1 MAKLLIVEDDNF
13 LANAYRVKLTKAGFD
28 IRIAFDGEQALKM
41 LSDFTPD
48 CIILDLVIPKKD
60 GFTVLSEIR
69 ANPKWINI
77 PVLVASNLG
86 MEEDISKAMSMGAS
100 GYVIKSDLSM
110 AEMVEK
116 IRSLLPKPT
125 I

>member
-69 ANPKWINI
+69 GSPNWNNI

-86 MEEDISKAMSMGAS
+86 MEEDINKAMKMGAS